1 MPASKLKTIVIIILT
16 LVVILL
22 LSLMA
27 PLRLQSQEQKRQI
40 GQRLE
45 TLFASYGLELDAER
59 IPDSRSL
66 YLLELDADDVS
77 DLTAITALLGS
88 EVLQQDDSTR
98 YLSSYQSALGSC
110 QTSRTGSFTAQL
122 NQGPSGNNLPELTK
136 KILTQMGIAVSSVS
150 EPVRLSAGVYEVKA
164 VQQLLSVPNF
174 TSDVRFQFENNT
186 LVEISGT
193 LFLGTQSVMRVGD
206 EVCISATDALVRLLS
221 SRNALGWVGK
231 SVLSIQQ
238 GYIRSETASAAS
250 VRFTPVWLVET
261 DTGYFEINAMTGDVS
276 SSKSWL
282 E

>member
-164 VQQLLSVPNF
+164 VRQLLSVPNF

-276 SSKSWL
+276 TSKSWL